1 MEGVIDGREGRR
13 EVGAGQIEMVVVKG
27 MAGLTVQLSTLQ
39 REPF

>member
-1 MEGVIDGREGRR
+1 MEGVIDGREGRH

-27 MAGLTVQLSTLQ
+27 MGALTVKLWTLQ